1 MESCNHWCH
10 NTPHKWLVIFI
21 NVCVCMSFIASSWW
35 LWTEVIPF
43 CRGRERER
51 ERINYV
57 NSHNNQKV
65 HWNGKSFITWDRY
78 FRAMAKVGSHQKSW
92 RDTIITSFN
101 SLHCIILCVWQLG
114 NNLLRVTELK
124 RMPNTLKIQAL
135 VFNSHLSRSAP
146 CALVTHF
153 SVANFA
159 DENLIMRLANI
170 FPYM

>member
-1 MESCNHWCH
+1 MCACLSLPLLGDCEQ
-10 NTPHKWLVIFI
+10 KWFP
-21 NVCVCMSFIASSWW
+21 SA
-35 LWTEVIPF
+35 E
-43 CRGRERER
+43 GERER

-146 CALVTHF
+146 CRA
-153 SVANFA
+153 
-159 DENLIMRLANI
+159 
-170 FPYM
+170 P